1 MARWWEKLQ
10 QAAAGGAEGPSRI
23 KSLRWL
29 LVLGGVGVLLILA
42 GNVLNFRDVGISP
55 SGQAALPPA
64 AEDQA
69 ALGGRVQS
77 PGTDFGGI
85 EAPLEA
91 RLKDILEKIVGVG
104 EVDVLVTVDSTE
116 ENVWG
121 KDDNTSQQ
129 VTDET
134 DKSGGK
140 RHVTQ
145 MTSSG
150 KIVMY
155 EVSGEQ
161 KPVVTK
167 IVKPK
172 VRGVLVVAKG
182 AENAT
187 VRRIIAEAVERGM
200 DVPLSAISIVP
211 RKTG

>member
-1 MARWWEKLQ
+1 M
-10 QAAAGGAEGPSRI
+10 
-23 KSLRWL
+23 
-29 LVLGGVGVLLILA
+29 LLILA
-42 GNVLNFRDVGISP
+42 GNVLNFRDVGTLP
-55 SGQAALPPA
+55 SGDAAPPPA

-172 VRGVLVVAKG
+172 VRGCWSSRTG
-182 AENAT
+182 
-187 VRRIIAEAVERGM
+187 RRTPPSGGSSLRRSSAAWTCRSRRSRSCLARRAEAGRRQAQASGKSGK
-200 DVPLSAISIVP
+200 PIQGGI
-211 RKTG
+211 